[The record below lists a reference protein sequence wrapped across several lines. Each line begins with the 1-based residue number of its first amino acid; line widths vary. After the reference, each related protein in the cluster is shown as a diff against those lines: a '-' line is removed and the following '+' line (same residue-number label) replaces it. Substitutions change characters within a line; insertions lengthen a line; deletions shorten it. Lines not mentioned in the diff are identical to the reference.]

1 MTQQSPTRSFLVG
14 ATFRGAARGPRSG
27 SALARLALAG
37 LFGGGLLTPL
47 ALAQYPQTAPPANYG
62 VPQSYAAPQN
72 YPAPQN
78 TATQNAGT
86 NVSADPQLAGQTDE
100 QLAAEARLFMQ
111 QGRTAPAQRIYLEL
125 QRRSIIR
132 ASALTQ
138 TPTPTFN
145 HQPPTGFAPYGS
157 AQPNAP
163 TSTAAWG
170 QAVPGYATNQ
180 RQVAPSQFPSAQV
193 PPAFQPYQPTPQFQA
208 SAQAAPAAESW
219 AQANANAQPTIE
231 TQPAANP
238 PATTNTQTVDNKNF
252 SPQSVQSQAAAP
264 TQSTEIHSSPPP
276 EVTVS
281 VVAAPPVMVL
291 DRQPAASPTAAFPTA
306 APATTMDT
314 ASTTAANIEPS
325 SNGWRAAITPLPAT
339 LAQTESAVKPA
350 TAAAPVPFENSFGAK
365 PVDAAPTNAGQAN
378 LTSTSAVPVSSTQPI
393 APPATNA
400 IPANGETSAISTAH
414 PLELAREAARQA
426 ADELPNF
433 HTQPLPD
440 LPPRTPPSAT
450 MSTGAPKTFDQEP
463 PAFGPPDANR
473 ERRLAPAESTEPPE
487 APGVVTLPAA
497 PPPVD
502 LTPRQV
508 PRTVPLATERE
519 TSNAILDQAAKL
531 AKQTDDIR
539 IIPGN
544 RSNGYSRLETLL
556 NVEGKNGATPP
567 DSAFDIPSSG
577 WKSTIPSGPPAPSS
591 DAAPSSPRPDKTDTY
606 KTDTDKTG
614 TDNAGTPQSTD
625 RTRREDDDE
634 RPAPRHVRTD
644 AVADSIEA
652 TEPRASRAP
661 RAAQFDDERRAEPK
675 AAFDL
680 AALIKD
686 PEFREIHTRPV
697 LDGLELLSQA
707 EPRHRLLGAMRIGLS
722 GPEAR
727 TALPVLRQLL
737 TAEPNKAVLAHIA
750 EAILKL
756 QPNNRSALDTLS
768 RLLVDPNDAEVR
780 QAAAGAL
787 SGASVTTNATAIVRL
802 TDALDD
808 ANPRVRIMA
817 ALSLAQF
824 GPAAVDAVPRLE
836 TAASSDVPRM
846 QRAALAALASIRG
859 GQSSLGPAPV
869 ATPASNVETPARE
882 SAPTPTS
889 GPLQL
894 VPTAPGSHAFSGP
907 QQPAVE
913 RTPVE
918 RTELEKPA
926 TAPFLFPDLS
936 RPTPTD
942 GKFQA
947 VTPTSE
953 SAASRVPPD
962 VASHGISIHEEIG
975 SDGSSAVARTHH
987 SGEPSRLPDVPA
999 RPIDRAAELPPPRP
1013 VVAAPK
1019 PAPPVSP
1026 PVSPAVSD
1034 ESPFDL
1040 ASPPGGT
1047 KAGSP

>member
-1 MTQQSPTRSFLVG
+1 M
-14 ATFRGAARGPRSG
+14 
-27 SALARLALAG
+27 
-37 LFGGGLLTPL
+37 
-47 ALAQYPQTAPPANYG
+47 PQNYG
-62 VPQSYAAPQN
+62 VPTNAA
-72 YPAPQN
+72 AN
-78 TATQNAGT
+78 T
-86 NVSADPQLAGQTDE
+86 SADPQLAGQTDE

-145 HQPPTGFAPYGS
+145 HQPTAGFAPYGS

-163 TSTAAWG
+163 TSAAAWG
-170 QAVPGYATNQ
+170 QAAPGYATNQ
-180 RQVAPSQFPSAQV
+180 RQVAPSHFPSAQF
-193 PPAFQPYQPTPQFQA
+193 PPAFQAYQPTPQFQA
-208 SAQAAPAAESW
+208 SAQAAPGGESW
-219 AQANANAQPTIE
+219 AQPGANSQPAID
-231 TQPAANP
+231 TQPAPNP
-238 PATTNTQTVDNKNF
+238 PVNPNTQTVDNENF
-252 SPQSVQSQAAAP
+252 SPQALQSPAAAP
-264 TQSTEIHSSPPP
+264 TPSAGYRSSPAP

-281 VVAAPPVMVL
+281 VIAAPPVMVL
-291 DRQPAASPTAAFPTA
+291 DRPQATSRTMPPSAA
-306 APATTMDT
+306 ATVT
-314 ASTTAANIEPS
+314 TTAVEHS
-325 SNGWRAAITPLPAT
+325 SNGWRAAITPLPAA
-339 LAQTESAVKPA
+339 LAQTMP
-350 TAAAPVPFENSFGAK
+350 P
-365 PVDAAPTNAGQAN
+365 DAGQAN
-378 LTSTSAVPVSSTQPI
+378 LTSTSAVPVSSTQPS
-393 APPATNA
+393 ATPTTNT

-414 PLELAREAARQA
+414 PLELAREAAREA

-450 MSTGAPKTFDQEP
+450 ALTSTGAPKPFDQEP
-463 PAFGPPDANR
+463 PAFNLPGSNR

-487 APGVVTLPAA
+487 APGVVSLPSA
-497 PPPVD
+497 PLPVD
-502 LTPRQV
+502 LSPRQV

-544 RSNGYSRLETLL
+544 RGNGYSRLETLL
-556 NVEGKNGATPP
+556 NVEGKNAATPP
-567 DSAFDIPSSG
+567 DSAFDIPTSG
-577 WKSTIPSGPPAPSS
+577 WKSTIPSGPPATNIDS
-591 DAAPSSPRPDKTDTY
+591 APSSAGADKTDTF
-606 KTDTDKTG
+606 KSG
-614 TDNAGTPQSTD
+614 TDNAAPPQTAA
-625 RTRREDDDE
+625 RPRREDDDD
-634 RPAPRHVRTD
+634 RPAPRHSRTD
-644 AVADSIEA
+644 SVIDSSES
-652 TEPRASRAP
+652 TELAPAASRDPHSLMMNGGPSPSP
-661 RAAQFDDERRAEPK
+661 RSIWQRSSETPSSGRSTRDPCSTASSCCRRPSRGTGCWARCESVCPARK
-675 AAFDL
+675 PA
-680 AALIKD
+680 
-686 PEFREIHTRPV
+686 R
-697 LDGLELLSQA
+697 LS
-707 EPRHRLLGAMRIGLS
+707 PLH
-722 GPEAR
+722 
-727 TALPVLRQLL
+727 QLL
-737 TAEPNKAVLAHIA
+737 TAEPNKNVLAHIA

-756 QPNNRSALDTLS
+756 QPNNRPALDTLS
-768 RLLVDPNDAEVR
+768 RLIVDPNDAEVR

-787 SGASVTTNATAIVRL
+787 GGASATANATAIVRL

-836 TAASSDVPRM
+836 TAASNDVPRM

-869 ATPASNVETPARE
+869 ATPASNVETPVRE
-882 SAPTPTS
+882 AAPTPTS

-894 VPTAPGSHAFSGP
+894 VPTAPGSHASSGP

-913 RTPVE
+913 RTTAE
-918 RTELEKPA
+918 RTDLERPA
-926 TAPFLFPDLS
+926 TAPFLFPDLG
-936 RPTPTD
+936 RPTPSD
-942 GKFQA
+942 GKLHT

-953 SAASRVPPD
+953 SATSGVPSD

-975 SDGSSAVARTHH
+975 SDGSSAVARAHH

-999 RPIDRAAELPPPRP
+999 RPIDRNAELPPPRP
-1013 VVAAPK
+1013 VVTTPK

-1040 ASPPGGT
+1040 SSPPGGT
-1047 KAGSP
+1047 KAGGPNEKIVRPALGLIMACFDAGCISEMNSCATWVEQTWTSNRASRLQVDVRRHPLRVEL

>member
-14 ATFRGAARGPRSG
+14 ATFRGAATASRPG

-37 LFGGGLLTPL
+37 LLGGGLLAPF
-47 ALAQYPQTAPPANYG
+47 ASAQYPQSTPPANYG

-72 YPAPQN
+72 
-78 TATQNAGT
+78 TATQNTA
-86 NVSADPQLAGQTDE
+86 NISADPQFSGQSDE

-138 TPTPTFN
+138 TPSPTFN
-145 HQPPTGFAPYGS
+145 HQPPSGFAPYGS
-157 AQPNAP
+157 TQPNAP
-163 TSTAAWG
+163 AMTSTWG
-170 QAVPGYATNQ
+170 SGMAPGYATNQ
-180 RQVAPSQFPSAQV
+180 RQVAPSQLPPTQFPS
-193 PPAFQPYQPTPQFQA
+193 AFQPYQPTPQFQA
-208 SAQAAPAAESW
+208 STQAAPASESW
-219 AQANANAQPTIE
+219 AQPGANAQPTI
-231 TQPAANP
+231 TAQPAANP
-238 PATTNTQTVDNKNF
+238 PETSNTQTVDNENF
-252 SPQSVQSQAAAP
+252 SPQPLQSPAAVP
-264 TQSTEIHSSPPP
+264 TPSAGFRSSPAP

-281 VVAAPPVMVL
+281 TVAEPPVMVL
-291 DRQPAASPTAAFPTA
+291 DRQQGASRTK
-306 APATTMDT
+306 APAVDTVTTT
-314 ASTTAANIEPS
+314 NPS
-325 SNGWRAAITPLPAT
+325 VEHNSNGWRAAITPLPAA
-339 LAQTESAVKPA
+339 LVQAEPAAKPMNPA
-350 TAAAPVPFENSFGAK
+350 TAAPPAPFETSFSAK
-365 PVDAAPTNAGQAN
+365 PVNATPASAGPAN
-378 LTSTSAVPVSSTQPI
+378 LASTSAVPVSSTQPV
-393 APPATNA
+393 APPTAT
-400 IPANGETSAISTAH
+400 PANGEASAISTAH

-440 LPPRTPPSAT
+440 LPARTPQSAT
-450 MSTGAPKTFDQEP
+450 AATSTGGPKPFDQEP
-463 PAFGPPDANR
+463 AAFSLPGAHH
-473 ERRLAPAESTEPPE
+473 ERRLAPTESTEAPE
-487 APGVVTLPAA
+487 APGVVTLPSA

-502 LTPRQV
+502 LSPRQV
-508 PRTVPLATERE
+508 PRTVPLASERE

-556 NVEGKNGATPP
+556 NVEGKNAATPP

-577 WKSTIPSGPPAPSS
+577 WKSTIPSGPPAPST
-591 DAAPSSPRPDKTDTY
+591 DAAPSSPSTDKTDTN
-606 KTDTDKTG
+606 KTAI
-614 TDNAGTPQSTD
+614 DNAAPPQTSD
-625 RTRREDDDE
+625 RARREDDDE
-634 RPAPRHVRTD
+634 RPAPRHVCTD
-644 AVADSIEA
+644 SVADSSEA
-652 TEPRASRAP
+652 REPRASRAP

-675 AAFDL
+675 PAFDL
-680 AALIKD
+680 VALIKD

-707 EPRHRLLGAMRIGLS
+707 EPRHRLLGALRIGLS

-727 TALPVLRQLL
+727 TALPALHQLL
-737 TAEPNKAVLAHIA
+737 TVEPNKTVLAHIA

-756 QPNNRSALDTLS
+756 QPNNRPALDTLS
-768 RLLVDPNDAEVR
+768 RLLVDPNDANVR

-787 SGASVTTNATAIVRL
+787 SGASVTANATAIVRL

-836 TAASSDVPRM
+836 TAASNDVPRM

-859 GQSSLGPAPV
+859 SQSTLGPPPV
-869 ATPASNVETPARE
+869 ATPASNVEAPARE
-882 SAPTPTS
+882 MSPAPTA
-889 GPLQL
+889 GPLEL
-894 VPTAPGSHAFSGP
+894 VPTAPGSHAFLGP

-913 RTPVE
+913 RTPAE
-918 RTELEKPA
+918 RTPAERTDLEKPA
-926 TAPFLFPDLS
+926 TAPVLFPDLG

-947 VTPTSE
+947 VTATSD
-953 SAASRVPPD
+953 SATARFPPAVGSR
-962 VASHGISIHEEIG
+962 GISIHEGEEIG
-975 SDGSSAVARTHH
+975 SDGSAAVARTHH
-987 SGEPSRLPDVPA
+987 SAEPSRLPDVPA
-999 RPIDRAAELPPPRP
+999 RPIDRNAELPPPRP
-1013 VVAAPK
+1013 VVTTPK

-1040 ASPPGGT
+1040 SSPPGGT